1 MASVHRPKKNQA
13 HERLLIADYLQR
25 KPSPAPTCPTH
36 TRELEF
42 FCVRCDVLICAY
54 CQVSGSAHH
63 GHDARSINDAHAAVQ
78 QEMQLVVAAL
88 DARAAEMRA
97 AAAEVKAVGPA
108 VEKAGQ
114 ASAQQLDD
122 FFDDLRNTLQRKHE
136 QLRAELAALEAK
148 KQAALAAQCQQ
159 LDAAVA
165 SLSAEAAECRRVAG
179 SGALALL
186 SARPKEAVAALTRRA
201 DAALAAVRSTRL
213 EACVSASVPVDLSA
227 QAAQALSDSSFGW
240 VGVAVPSWQPAQTV
254 AASDALTLAWAG
266 GAGPRSASYELQ
278 MACVGQDAAGP
289 GAAEEKQTQARE
301 FKHVYAGP
309 AQSYRVAGLTR
320 DTRYVFRVRALDAQ
334 GAAGEW
340 SPAREARTLAGVQLR
355 FSAPFDT
362 NGALYHIATG
372 GRTRAWAN
380 PHDAGLVEAKWS
392 SVTRGKE
399 SDFVSHPTP
408 ASPSTCTDS
417 VAGSWM
423 EVDLKTR
430 SLCVDHYCL
439 RNTPD
444 SFNATNYS
452 LLHWELQGSNSAPGS
467 DAQWVTLRRH
477 ESDSSLPRVAAGV
490 CGWAV
495 SGAASFRRF
504 RVLQTGPTIGNCY
517 NLMCSGIELYG
528 VLTEQ

>member
-1 MASVHRPKKNQA
+1 MASVHRLKNNQA

-42 FCVRCDVLICAY
+42 FCVRCDVLICSY
-54 CQVSGSAHH
+54 CQVYEAEHYAHE
-63 GHDARSINDAHAAVQ
+63 ARSFNDAHAAVQ

-97 AAAEVKAVGPA
+97 AAAEVKAVGLA
-108 VEKAGQ
+108 FEKAGQ
-114 ASAQQLDD
+114 ASTQQLDD

-278 MACVGQDAAGP
+278 MACVGPDTAGP
-289 GAAEEKQTQARE
+289 GAVVEKQTQARE

-380 PHDAGLVEAKWS
+380 PHDAGLVEAKLS
-392 SVTRGKE
+392 SRGEGKE

-408 ASPSTCTDS
+408 ASPATYTNN

-439 RNTPD
+439 RNTPH
-444 SFNATNYS
+444 SGHAAAYA
-452 LLHWELQGSNSAPGS
+452 LLHWVLQGSNSAPGS

-504 RVLQTGPTIGNCY
+504 RVLLTGPNSGNHHY
-517 NLMCSGIELYG
+517 LTCSGIELYG